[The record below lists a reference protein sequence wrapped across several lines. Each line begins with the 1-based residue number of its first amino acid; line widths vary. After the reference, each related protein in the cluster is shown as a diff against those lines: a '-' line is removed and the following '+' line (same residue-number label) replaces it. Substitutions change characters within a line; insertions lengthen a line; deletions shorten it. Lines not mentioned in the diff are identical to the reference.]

1 MENGLL
7 FEIIKDIIAGVLT
20 ALVLLPINTEAIQE
34 KLFGKRKRVLK
45 TAKAELLDVVKNMVF
60 SGQRVAD
67 TVFEKIR
74 TSIAN
79 KHRIKVE
86 ELGSKDDVITILL
99 EYVNSAD
106 VLDGNKKKYY
116 SERLQREYSGIESNE
131 DKYSNNKDKYDEIPI
146 NNREAV
152 RVMNRVDEKFES
164 ENMWSN
170 VRSDRN
176 AWLMSSVFSIVGGL
190 CVFTIMHAIDGNA
203 IFSLIVSLLIFVVCV
218 SILLSI
224 IDGKINKDLEFFRK
238 LCYKVILLMLLAMIS
253 VVVAV

>member
-86 ELGSKDDVITILL
+86 ELGFLSFLRKDKADCLRTNLQATCYCLHAQKSFENLL
-99 EYVNSAD
+99 EPD
-106 VLDGNKKKYY
+106 
-116 SERLQREYSGIESNE
+116 
-131 DKYSNNKDKYDEIPI
+131 
-146 NNREAV
+146 
-152 RVMNRVDEKFES
+152 
-164 ENMWSN
+164 
-170 VRSDRN
+170 
-176 AWLMSSVFSIVGGL
+176 
-190 CVFTIMHAIDGNA
+190 
-203 IFSLIVSLLIFVVCV
+203 LL
-218 SILLSI
+218 
-224 IDGKINKDLEFFRK
+224 
-238 LCYKVILLMLLAMIS
+238 
-253 VVVAV
+253 

>member
-106 VLDGNKKKYY
+106 VLDGNEKKYLCDFDLGAAGGSGLGFSQPGDFRCGAPPPGPVSPGEY
-116 SERLQREYSGIESNE
+116 RFSRQR
-131 DKYSNNKDKYDEIPI
+131 
-146 NNREAV
+146 
-152 RVMNRVDEKFES
+152 
-164 ENMWSN
+164 
-170 VRSDRN
+170 
-176 AWLMSSVFSIVGGL
+176 
-190 CVFTIMHAIDGNA
+190 
-203 IFSLIVSLLIFVVCV
+203 
-218 SILLSI
+218 
-224 IDGKINKDLEFFRK
+224 
-238 LCYKVILLMLLAMIS
+238 
-253 VVVAV
+253 